1 MNMQHEWEQ
10 HDQLGIAMSFN
21 LFLSYI
27 WDRNTSN
34 YILYI
39 IYIPYMIYY
48 IYTIYY
54 ILYIYHILYIKLY
67 IWIPSKNS
75 GQFWYDLLITAIHLS
90 TDKIAFP
97 SISHIVDRRYQA
109 KLQKKRNE
117 NFKNFKG
124 TIVAPPHPPPPHPR
138 GTNPLISL
146 P

>member
-54 ILYIYHILYIKLY
+54 ILNYIYGY
-67 IWIPSKNS
+67 
-75 GQFWYDLLITAIHLS
+75 
-90 TDKIAFP
+90 
-97 SISHIVDRRYQA
+97 
-109 KLQKKRNE
+109 
-117 NFKNFKG
+117 
-124 TIVAPPHPPPPHPR
+124 HPR
-138 GTNPLISL
+138 TAASFDMTC
-146 P
+146 